1 MSVVSFFSFTVFLLT
16 KDPNFLSVV
25 RSNDFY
31 RDFGRTP
38 SPSGK
43 KTKPCSLVKW
53 DTFDE
58 LSVQCFCGVRRGQ
71 SLRIRAIVQVDERS
85 PARTIALAPI
95 LCAREFTTLKADSNQ
110 SIEKCLSRMATLSF
124 AIW

>member
-25 RSNDFY
+25 RSNDFLEILDE
-31 RDFGRTP
+31 RP
-38 SPSGK
+38 PLPEK
-43 KTKPCSLVKW
+43 KRNPALSREW
-53 DTFDE
+53 DAFDE